1 MREPV
6 QVDAPF
12 AGFHHA
18 PGLHSPA
25 SPLAGW
31 PALRSIEG
39 GPSLLV

>member
-6 QVDAPF
+6 QIDAPF

-25 SPLAGW
+25 LPLAG
-31 PALRSIEG
+31 
-39 GPSLLV
+39 